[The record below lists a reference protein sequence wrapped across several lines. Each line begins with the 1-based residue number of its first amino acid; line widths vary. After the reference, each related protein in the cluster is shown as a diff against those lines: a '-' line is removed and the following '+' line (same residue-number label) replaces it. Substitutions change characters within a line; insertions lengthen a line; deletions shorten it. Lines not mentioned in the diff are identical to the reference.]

1 MQNSAVRLKAIKT
14 GGNSLNPPASMSLNL
29 LSGAISSL
37 VSFTRATTGTVTDFE
52 GLIKNVK
59 SGEVRFDGMRRV
71 ENLLTYS
78 QDFSNAVWVKS
89 AATITADAIAAPDG
103 TLTADKIVENSA
115 TATHFAYNPIAVN
128 SGSFTFTVYAKAG
141 ERSWIYVRNTI
152 GAYFNLSSGAIGTI
166 DSGVNAAITSVGNGW
181 YRCSVT
187 STQSAGTIFPT
198 AFLSTANGTTNY
210 AGDGTSGIYIWGAQL
225 ENVTGQANQNP
236 SEYVSTNVLSAPY
249 QGANVDGVQYFP
261 YTNPNCIIN
270 GAITQIPTIA
280 INSSNS
286 KFAYNCVASGD
297 YFSTPSSA
305 ANQITGDISLLVQVA
320 LDDWTP
326 ATVQTLVAKDG
337 VSAGTRSWALN
348 IQTSGAPRFN
358 YSLDGTSIIS
368 VTASASTGF
377 TDGTTHFVG
386 VQREAA
392 TGIIRFYTS
401 EDGTTFTLLG
411 TQQTGTAGSLY
422 NATSTQVQFGS
433 LASSGFDLFGKIYD
447 SHVYTGLK
455 FTGSSTMVMDFDPSN
470 WTIGSTFTGLETGEV
485 WTLNGNAKIYQGLWD
500 AVGPKSWLIEEA
512 RTNLLTYSDQFD
524 NVIWSPSAVTITAN
538 NTVSPDGTLLGDKI
552 IASATSANHL
562 LNRLNV
568 FTPSI
573 GVSYTL
579 SWYAKKSEYGYCR
592 LQFQANGFPS
602 TSWANFNLITGTVGL
617 TGGTGTASIINVGNG
632 WYRCV
637 FTDTA
642 TANLATGVQPF
653 VLSSDLGT
661 ASPSF
666 LGDGTSGIYIWGAQ
680 LEAGSF
686 ATSYIPTTT
695 AQVTRNGDQGSMT
708 GTNFSSW
715 YNASAGTVYTEG
727 NYIVRTST
735 SGIVSFLETGTS
747 YIEQNSSTTQFSA
760 IASNGIVSNTTGH
773 SNSSVGQFKFAMAYD
788 ASNVTSSLNGSS
800 VNANSS
806 GTMSPMVAPTTLRMG
821 RGVATTF
828 INGHIR
834 TIRYYSQR
842 LPNSTLQSLTA

>member
-1 MQNSAVRLKAIKT
+1 MMGGSGVTTVPSVVGGTGVTIEPSVVGT
-14 GGNSLNPPASMSLNL
+14 GGSPQALGLQFMT
-29 LSGAISSL
+29 GALDPRI
-37 VSFTRATTGTVTDFE
+37 SFTRATTGTVTDFE

-78 QDFSNAVWVKS
+78 QDFSNAAWAKGNT
-89 AATITADAIAAPDG
+89 TITGNVINAPDE
-103 TLTADKIVENSA
+103 TLTADKLIEDTVNSTHQVYETYAAPVANSA
-115 TATHFAYNPIAVN
+115 VLF
-128 SGSFTFTVYAKAG
+128 SVYAKAA
-141 ERSWIYVRNTI
+141 ERSVIT
-152 GAYFNLSSGAIGTI
+152 L
-166 DSGVNAAITSVGNGW
+166 VNAGLIAPANFDLSTGVATGAGTAMYLVGNGW
-181 YRCSVT
+181 YRCCVLSIAPDTTGRAYAIRLNNGSGT
-187 STQSAGTIFPT
+187 SYAGTT
-198 AFLSTANGTTNY
+198 GYGA
-210 AGDGTSGIYIWGAQL
+210 YIWGAQL

-280 INSSNS
+280 INSNNS

-297 YFSTPSSA
+297 YFSTPSST

-348 IQTSGAPRFN
+348 IQTSGAPRLN
-358 YSLDGTSIIS
+358 YSLDGTTIIS

-392 TGIIRFYTS
+392 TGIVRFYTS
-401 EDGTTFTLLG
+401 EDGTAFTQLG
-411 TQQTGTAGSLY
+411 TDQTGTAGSLY

-470 WTIGSTFTGLETGEV
+470 WTSGSTFTGLETGEV

-512 RTNLLTYSDQFD
+512 RTNLTTYSQAIRT
-524 NVIWSPSAVTITAN
+524 NWGLNGTGTESSGI
-538 NTVSPDGTLLGDKI
+538 SPDGTNNAYI
-552 IASATSANHL
+552 ITASTVNAGRYSNSAALAIN
-562 LNRLNV
+562 
-568 FTPSI
+568 TTYT
-573 GVSYTL
+573 VSC
-579 SWYAKKSEYGYCR
+579 YCR
-592 LQFQANGFPS
+592 LLSASGSVQFGCSGSMFGAG
-602 TSWANFNLITGTVGL
+602 TTLTGIFNLSTL
-617 TGGTGTASIINVGNG
+617 TFSSLTAAVTSSGYQNVGSG
-632 WYRCV
+632 WYRIWL
-637 FTDTA
+637 TGTSTA
-642 TANLATGVQPF
+642 TATNSPTICYNNTVGATIGF
-653 VLSSDLGT
+653 
-661 ASPSF
+661 
-666 LGDGTSGIYIWGAQ
+666 WGAQ
-680 LEAGSF
+680 LEAGSS
-686 ATSYIPTTT
+686 ATSYIPTIT

-715 YNASAGTVYTEG
+715 YNASAGTMYAEFDFNFIVNNLGVYSINLSSSPNNNRLDHRSNAATNTAAG
-727 NYIVRTST
+727 VALNSAAI
-735 SGIVSFLETGTS
+735 SF
-747 YIEQNSSTTQFSA
+747 STTNVMQKLSSA
-760 IASNGIVSNTTGH
+760 YTVTDSAASKNGATVASYSLATMPTVDRLLI
-773 SNSSVGQFKFAMAYD
+773 GQLDFGG
-788 ASNVTSSLNGSS
+788 NQL
-800 VNANSS
+800 
-806 GTMSPMVAPTTLRMG
+806 
-821 RGVATTF
+821 
-828 INGHIR
+828 NGHIR

-842 LPNSTLQSLTA
+842 LPNTTLQSLTA